1 MVGYSSLPNSGYSHA
16 VLWSNGTISDL
27 GTLGGSTSA
36 AYAINGAGQIVGYAY
51 TSKGA
56 MHAFLYS
63 GGKMTGLGT
72 LGYGDT
78 SVAKAINGSGVVA
91 GTASTTYGYHAFIYS
106 GGKMQDL
113 NNMIPAGSG
122 WVLTDATG
130 ITDTGQI
137 ICNAKN
143 TTTYSNHALLLTPS

>member
-1 MVGYSSLPNSGYSHA
+1 
-16 VLWSNGTISDL
+16 
-27 GTLGGSTSA
+27 
-36 AYAINGAGQIVGYAY
+36 
-51 TSKGA
+51 
-56 MHAFLYS
+56 
-63 GGKMTGLGT
+63 MTGLGT

-78 SVAKAINGSGVVA
+78 SVAKAINGSGVAV
-91 GTASTTYGYHAFIYS
+91 GTASTSYGYRAFIYS

-113 NNMIPAGSG
+113 NNMIPVGSG

-143 TTTYSNHALLLTPS
+143 ATTYSNHALLLTAS